1 MHILDVGKLE
11 GYELTNQSVDTL
23 LINMKK
29 LLSDK
34 IFSDVVFI
42 VESKP
47 IYAHKGITIIPYSI
61 FALLAILA
69 IQCEHFR
76 AMFMNGMKE
85 STQQQIEIKDW
96 TFKAYLLMMEFL
108 YTGTIQNFN
117 ATVALDLIG
126 IYSPNLF

>member
-1 MHILDVGKLE
+1 
-11 GYELTNQSVDTL
+11 
-23 LINMKK
+23 
-29 LLSDK
+29 
-34 IFSDVVFI
+34 
-42 VESKP
+42 
-47 IYAHKGITIIPYSI
+47 
-61 FALLAILA
+61 
-69 IQCEHFR
+69 
-76 AMFMNGMKE
+76 MFMNGMKE